1 MLKIEEVY
9 KYFGGVKA
17 VDGLNFEISSEK
29 ITGLIGPNGAGK
41 STVFNLITG
50 FSRVDEGSIKFQ
62 NKEISQFSTQKTVD
76 MGLIRTFQLPGELK
90 NMSVLDNLLVS
101 PMHHPGESLLF
112 GWINRRK
119 SKKFEQENIID
130 AKKNLEIVGLTPVSY
145 THLTLQTILL
155 V

>member
-130 AKKNLEIVGLTPVSY
+130 AKKI
-145 THLTLQTILL
+145 
-155 V
+155 